1 MVRCRARQSAARHAG
16 TSPRWLTLDRSVSCA
31 VVSRPTMRTTGT
43 SSNRPANHH
52 NCPEFAMESDARE
65 KKNPHTGHRHTTRHI
80 AFSFYPTQ
88 PTRDADHGE
97 VSAPHVQ
104 QRTSYRLGARPV
116 GRADAAACV
125 NLDSS
130 CGVTHRHRP
139 PPSGVHRETA
149 KERDWRNCVIQIS
162 RRGMCTVHA
171 RGGTG
176 PRPRALK
183 LVTLR
188 TACQRPR

>member
-1 MVRCRARQSAARHAG
+1 
-16 TSPRWLTLDRSVSCA
+16 
-31 VVSRPTMRTTGT
+31 MRTTGT

-65 KKNPHTGHRHTTRHI
+65 KKKNPHRPSPYDTAHRVRVLSHAT
-80 AFSFYPTQ
+80 
-88 PTRDADHGE
+88 DARRRPRRG
-97 VSAPHVQ
+97 VRPHVQ

-116 GRADAAACV
+116 GRADDAACV

-130 CGVTHRHRP
+130 CGSVVTHRHRP

-176 PRPRALK
+176 PRPGVEVGYVQHASDRGDWRSLAPLN
-183 LVTLR
+183 
-188 TACQRPR
+188 